1 MSGCVIAGHVGGC
14 VSAGHAAVWLLA
26 LVLCS
31 TPVSSHAVGNEVE
44 ETQYDNVTMTR
55 LNRVLFPS
63 AAACFVI
70 FSNEY
75 VLALV

>member
-14 VSAGHAAVWLLA
+14 VCGGHAVWLLA

-31 TPVSSHAVGNEVE
+31 APVSSHAVGNEVE

-55 LNRVLFPS
+55 LNRVLLSS

-70 FSNEY
+70 FSNEC